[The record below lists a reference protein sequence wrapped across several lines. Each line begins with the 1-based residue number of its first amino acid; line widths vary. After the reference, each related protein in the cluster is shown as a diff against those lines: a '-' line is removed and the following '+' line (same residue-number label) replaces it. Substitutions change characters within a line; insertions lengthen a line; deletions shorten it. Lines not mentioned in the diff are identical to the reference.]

1 MAGLGEKVDASRK
14 RRPPPPKG
22 NPGPAIDSALLQ
34 RGIAHWSLI
43 TAGKRRQTPPPHEM
57 ATEAGGTHP
66 TGMHSCFWVYPTTSD
81 ISSLRLV
88 MSIMSLGRRVPS
100 KATDTDGIKLNKPI
114 KINIENGQN

>member
-1 MAGLGEKVDASRK
+1 MRCSYSGGFRGLGEKVDASRK
-14 RRPPPPKG
+14 GRPPPSKW

-43 TAGKRRQTPPPHEM
+43 TARKRRQTPPPPEM

-81 ISSLRLV
+81 ISSLSLV
-88 MSIMSLGRRVPS
+88 MSIMSR
-100 KATDTDGIKLNKPI
+100 ATGPI
-114 KINIENGQN
+114 KGDRQTQTELN